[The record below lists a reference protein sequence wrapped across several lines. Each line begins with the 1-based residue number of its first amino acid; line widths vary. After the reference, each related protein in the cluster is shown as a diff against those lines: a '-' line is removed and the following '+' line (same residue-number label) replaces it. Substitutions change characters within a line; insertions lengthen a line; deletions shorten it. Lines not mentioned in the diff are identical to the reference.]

1 VRTTLLAV
9 AAVALTLPIAAQAA
23 PNTAKPAQL
32 KTVTRQAIATDL
44 KKAGFTDVQVR
55 PVAFVARAKD
65 KNGHLVLMAFRP
77 HSFEAVTQLKTTDS
91 AAGNSADTQQN
102 SQNNTGNNATNSN
115 K

>member
-9 AAVALTLPIAAQAA
+9 AAAALTLPIAAQAA
-23 PNTAKPAQL
+23 PNAAKPAQST
-32 KTVTRQAIATDL
+32 TVTRQAIATDL

-91 AAGNSADTQQN
+91 AAGADTQQN